1 MKRTML
7 LAATVAMTVISL
19 IYASSAF
26 ANCGPGPIVVRKS
39 KGALRQSLGASTNS
53 TLLPTQTF
61 AITSGTSGC
70 RRSGL
75 VRGEAEQR
83 FFVAL
88 HMDNIVQELA
98 QGQGR
103 YVDGLAS
110 LLGCGSEVYGEFG
123 RMAQENYASLFPA
136 VEMKPRELLAAVK
149 EQMRR
154 HPLLS
159 RNCGR
164 IS

>member
-1 MKRTML
+1 MERKML
-7 LAATVAMTVISL
+7 LMATVVLAVISM

-26 ANCGPGPIVVRKS
+26 ANCGPGPVVVQKS
-39 KGALRQSLGASTNS
+39 KGTLRQSLGASTNA
-53 TLLPTQTF
+53 TFLPTQTF

-70 RRSGL
+70 SNSGILRRE
-75 VRGEAEQR
+75 VEQR

-88 HMDNIVQELA
+88 HMDNIAQELA

-123 RMAQENYASLFPA
+123 RMAQANYTSLFSA
-136 VEMKPRELLAAVK
+136 AEMKPRELLAAVK

-159 RNCGR
+159 RNCDR